1 MCGDCFFH
9 LRTLLVCNRQLHPSN
24 VCTDSTLVPLMHSH
38 LLRTPPSLCRDK
50 GIFGVAMCGQHAVG
64 IASAHEYRTCAPPL
78 YVDLVRTR
86 VRRVRGILGWTSPM
100 LFHRTANVASS
111 AFIGSSGFTTFCQAR
126 FQRLPQAC
134 FVLPRPTKTYHSCG
148 HVC

>member
-1 MCGDCFFH
+1 MCGDCFFFNLTH
-9 LRTLLVCNRQLHPSN
+9 LRALLVRNRQLHPSN
-24 VCTDSTLVPLMHSH
+24 VCTHSTLAPLMHSH

-50 GIFGVAMCGQHAVG
+50 GIWGGVAMCGQHAVG

-100 LFHRTANVASS
+100 LFHRNANVASS

-126 FQRLPQAC
+126 FQRLP
-134 FVLPRPTKTYHSCG
+134 
-148 HVC
+148 HVVRGAKANQN